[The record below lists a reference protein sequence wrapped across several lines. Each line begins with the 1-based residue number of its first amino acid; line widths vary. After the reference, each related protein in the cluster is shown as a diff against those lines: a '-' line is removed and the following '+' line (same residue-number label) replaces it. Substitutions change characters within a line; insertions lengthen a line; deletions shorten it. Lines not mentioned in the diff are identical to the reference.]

1 MVGQALTQRRYT
13 SLTALTGGYTPIMSS
28 KFIQAYLSQVRRV
41 WRHLPASL
49 RRQSLGQAFGRHV
62 HSTVLLHAKRGQ
74 NHSTFFLR
82 NRPELELMSRLASQK
97 PNGSNLKLCVVACS
111 IGAEVYSILWAIRSA
126 RPDLKVK
133 TYAIDI
139 AQDVVDF
146 AQVGIYPRSHHVV
159 KMPDGTMSLDLYKRM
174 SAQEMAAMF
183 EVDGSEAKI
192 KPWLKEGI
200 TWRAR
205 DANDPAFVE
214 AAGPQDIVV
223 ANRFLCH
230 MRPQAAES
238 CLRNVARLVKSG
250 GYLFISGVDL
260 DVRTKVA
267 RDMGWKPITDLI
279 REVHEGDCSLGSVW
293 PLDYWG
299 IEPFSETRPDWKL
312 RYASAFQIGEA
323 SAEPAAG
330 SW

>member
-1 MVGQALTQRRYT
+1 MGAAAYLKQC
-13 SLTALTGGYTPIMSS
+13 MSP

-49 RRQSLGQAFGRHV
+49 RSQSLGQAFGRHV

-82 NRPELELMSRLASQK
+82 NRPELELVSRLAGQK
-97 PNGSNLKLCVVACS
+97 SNGSNLKLCVVACS

-126 RPDLKVK
+126 RPDLEVK
-133 TYAIDI
+133 TNAIDI

-146 AQVGIYPRSHHVV
+146 AQVGIYQRSDYVV
-159 KMPDGTMSLDLYKRM
+159 KLPDGKMSLDLYKCM
-174 SAQEMAAMF
+174 SAQEMTAMF

-200 TWRAR
+200 TWRSG

-214 AAGPQDIVV
+214 AAGLQDIVV

-230 MRPQAAES
+230 MRPQTAES
-238 CLRNVARLVKSG
+238 CLRNVARLVKPG
-250 GYLFISGVDL
+250 GYLFVSGVDL

-267 RDMGWKPITDLI
+267 RDMGWKPVTD
-279 REVHEGDCSLGSVW
+279 
-293 PLDYWG
+293 
-299 IEPFSETRPDWKL
+299 
-312 RYASAFQIGEA
+312 
-323 SAEPAAG
+323 
-330 SW
+330 

>member
-1 MVGQALTQRRYT
+1 
-13 SLTALTGGYTPIMSS
+13 
-28 KFIQAYLSQVRRV
+28 
-41 WRHLPASL
+41 
-49 RRQSLGQAFGRHV
+49 
-62 HSTVLLHAKRGQ
+62 
-74 NHSTFFLR
+74 
-82 NRPELELMSRLASQK
+82 
-97 PNGSNLKLCVVACS
+97 
-111 IGAEVYSILWAIRSA
+111 
-126 RPDLKVK
+126 
-133 TYAIDI
+133 
-139 AQDVVDF
+139 
-146 AQVGIYPRSHHVV
+146 
-159 KMPDGTMSLDLYKRM
+159 
-174 SAQEMAAMF
+174 MF
-183 EVDGSEAKI
+183 ELDGSEAKI